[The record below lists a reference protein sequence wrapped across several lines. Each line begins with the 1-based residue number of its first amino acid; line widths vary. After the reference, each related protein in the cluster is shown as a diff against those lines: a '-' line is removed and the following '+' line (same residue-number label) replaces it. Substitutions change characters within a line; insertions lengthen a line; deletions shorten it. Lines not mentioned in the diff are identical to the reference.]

1 MATQRSQTRPLL
13 AERLRAANRRTGALL
28 STIAFVFFVGVIVS
42 HYLGGVT
49 AGLAVLGVAIVL
61 YLAVA
66 IGRSVGNRK

>member
-1 MATQRSQTRPLL
+1 MAMQRSQTRPLS

-28 STIAFVFFVGVIVS
+28 SAIAIVFFVGVIVS

-49 AGLAVLGVAIVL
+49 AGLGVLGVAIVL

-66 IGRSVGNRK
+66 IGRSVWSRK

>member
-1 MATQRSQTRPLL
+1 MATQRSQTRPVP

-28 STIAFVFFVGVIVS
+28 SAIAFVFFVGVIVS

-49 AGLAVLGVAIVL
+49 SGLAVLGVAIVL

-66 IGRSVGNRK
+66 IGRSIGNRK